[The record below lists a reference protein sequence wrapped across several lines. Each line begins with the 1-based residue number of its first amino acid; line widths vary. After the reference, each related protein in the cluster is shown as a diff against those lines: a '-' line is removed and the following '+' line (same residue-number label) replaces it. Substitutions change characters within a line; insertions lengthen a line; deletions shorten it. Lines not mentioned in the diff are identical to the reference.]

1 MRSGEERGDRP
12 ESFHQVSDQT
22 DLKRLRKTHSK
33 HIGDG
38 RTDRRTDRQ
47 TNRPTDRK
55 VSYRDARMHLKTHY

>member
-12 ESFHQVSDQT
+12 EGFHQVSDQS

-38 RTDRRTDRQ
+38 PTDGRTDRRT
-47 TNRPTDRK
+47 K
-55 VSYRDARMHLKTHY
+55 